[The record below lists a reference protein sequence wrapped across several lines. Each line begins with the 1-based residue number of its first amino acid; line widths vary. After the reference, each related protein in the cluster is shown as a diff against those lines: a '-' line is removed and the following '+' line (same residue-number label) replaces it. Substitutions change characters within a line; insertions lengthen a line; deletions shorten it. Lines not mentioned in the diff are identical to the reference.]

1 MQSKK
6 KISTTS
12 IISDN
17 CKLFLMHL
25 HYKSIWIY
33 ADIVKKPTLLR
44 AFLNLFTHK
53 RESELVREREQGQR
67 ARDNMLS
74 AADTQL
80 AASLKIKSFNSSK
93 PA

>member
-1 MQSKK
+1 MLPLLCNQKENQYYWS
-6 KISTTS
+6 S

-25 HYKSIWIY
+25 HYKAILIY

-53 RESELVREREQGQR
+53 RERELVRERAGTESQR
-67 ARDNMLS
+67 
-74 AADTQL
+74 
-80 AASLKIKSFNSSK
+80 
-93 PA
+93 